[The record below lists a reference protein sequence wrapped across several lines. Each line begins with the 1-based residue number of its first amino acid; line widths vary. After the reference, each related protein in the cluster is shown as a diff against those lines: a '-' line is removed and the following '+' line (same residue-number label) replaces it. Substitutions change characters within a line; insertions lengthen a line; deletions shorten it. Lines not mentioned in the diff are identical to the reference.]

1 MPSIDLQIPK
11 TKFGLIEWR
20 NTDDKPQENDRCL
33 VVIGIS
39 VMVARFHLG
48 EFYMDNWTRASLVR
62 CWSPWPKAPI
72 S

>member
-1 MPSIDLQIPK
+1 MPSIDVQIPK

-20 NTDDKPQENDRCL
+20 DTDDKPQENDRCL

-39 VMVARFHLG
+39 VMVARFHRG
-48 EFYMDNWTRASLVR
+48 EFYMDNWTRASTVR